1 MTPSLFNRTQS
12 GGSPDALIIKL
23 ANRRDKKERQDQKK
37 DRFVGIGGRKEGME
51 TESGGKSHFY
61 QIFGPFLFFC
71 LEIDNFSL

>member
-51 TESGGKSHFY
+51 AEIGGNPIFTKYSGL
-61 QIFGPFLFFC
+61 FLFFC